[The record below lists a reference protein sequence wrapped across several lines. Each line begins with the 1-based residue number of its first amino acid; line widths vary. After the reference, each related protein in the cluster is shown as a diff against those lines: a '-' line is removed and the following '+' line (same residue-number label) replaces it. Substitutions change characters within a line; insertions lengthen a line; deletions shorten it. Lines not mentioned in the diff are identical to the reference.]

1 MKKKKRCEIHTH
13 LLPFT
18 LQIKTSNN
26 NNTIIDIVI
35 KPLLF
40 CNSKGET
47 RKGHKEGQLGKGKTE
62 REK

>member
-1 MKKKKRCEIHTH
+1 MMKKKKDVKSIPTFCH
-13 LLPFT
+13 LHF
-18 LQIKTSNN
+18 KSSNN
-26 NNTIIDIVI
+26 NNTITDIVI